1 VHQPA
6 QSRPRADQAPA
17 ARRRRRSAAGVQPG
31 GVRSRATGSPGLAA
45 LTDQPRYR
53 ELARRYGPV
62 VADSGTCGCHVH
74 VGVPSRDL
82 GVQVLARLR
91 PWLAPLL
98 AVTANSPIADGRDT
112 AWASWR
118 YILHTRWPT
127 ATAPSVWPDAV
138 GYDAAVRRLIAQG
151 AALDERSILRPR
163 PAVPALPDGRGPGRR
178 RLPRRRH
185 RSARGRADPRPGRDR
200 PGRGPAGDPGASG
213 TGPPAPRVAAA
224 LDAAARHGVAGTGV
238 DPFTGRA
245 ADARTLCS
253 RLLDHVG
260 AASATAATPRSS
272 PRCCNGSMTGAPG
285 PTASGPCSPASIRG
299 RVHPGTC
306 PRHPVRL
313 RPDRGR
319 QDGAASGSRSG
330 TPPGGITP
338 EPGAARQE
346 LSGQATAARSSPR
359 PICSHRLERQRLQ
372 ADVRVRI
379 IEGAVDRFRPTCNP
393 PVGPGQG
400 THTSCAPVPRPSALE
415 RHRAGTD
422 SAITSLRVRTE
433 PGRFRRGSGGREGR
447 RPANLGG
454 WLCAACARCGR
465 P

>member
-1 VHQPA
+1 
-6 QSRPRADQAPA
+6 
-17 ARRRRRSAAGVQPG
+17 
-31 GVRSRATGSPGLAA
+31 
-45 LTDQPRYR
+45 
-53 ELARRYGPV
+53 

-245 ADARTLCS
+245 ADARTLCY
-253 RLLDHVG
+253 RLLDHVSAALSDRGDTQIITTLLQRLDDRGTG
-260 AASATAATPRSS
+260 ADRQRALFASIASAAAFTQALARDTLSGCDQTAGARTVPHPEAGQARRPVASHQNPEPHARNLAGRRQRHGHRLDRSAAIAW
-272 PRCCNGSMTGAPG
+272 NGSVCKPTYAYGSSKAPWTG
-285 PTASGPCSPASIRG
+285 SGRRAILRWVRG
-299 RVHPGTC
+299 RA
-306 PRHPVRL
+306 L
-313 RPDRGR
+313 
-319 QDGAASGSRSG
+319 
-330 TPPGGITP
+330 TPP
-338 EPGAARQE
+338 A
-346 LSGQATAARSSPR
+346 
-359 PICSHRLERQRLQ
+359 HRY
-372 ADVRVRI
+372 
-379 IEGAVDRFRPTCNP
+379 P
-393 PVGPGQG
+393 
-400 THTSCAPVPRPSALE
+400 
-415 RHRAGTD
+415 
-422 SAITSLRVRTE
+422 
-433 PGRFRRGSGGREGR
+433 GR
-447 RPANLGG
+447 RP
-454 WLCAACARCGR
+454 
-465 P
+465 